1 MNVSGGTLKFKA
13 LQTIGAITTSA
24 SADMQGAVTNYYS
37 FGGSGNFGDI
47 TASFSKSKMYQTERL
62 FGQIEYL
69 SGNTKASAQLTQV
82 TSPNVNYTA
91 MASMFSLLDKRDG
104 FLDKYLQVGA
114 GSVTGTANGQSFN
127 ETIGTIRVKM
137 PVIPLHWWSDK
148 YIDVSSNWHNGVTW
162 GGPPVLNSSPMD
174 MNLDTLFISH
184 DNYKSSIFG
193 HVNQFTLGLGWTY

>member
-1 MNVSGGTLKFKA
+1 
-13 LQTIGAITTSA
+13 
-24 SADMQGAVTNYYS
+24 
-37 FGGSGNFGDI
+37 
-47 TASFSKSKMYQTERL
+47 
-62 FGQIEYL
+62 
-69 SGNTKASAQLTQV
+69 
-82 TSPNVNYTA
+82 
-91 MASMFSLLDKRDG
+91 MFSLLDQRDG

>member
-1 MNVSGGTLKFKA
+1 MKFKA